1 MSAARRPLR
10 ALLEAGWA
18 RGARLRAAQPW
29 TRWTARSGGWRLPL
43 RVAAA
48 ALLAIWTAGLLAAA
62 VQLAAWEDEL
72 ARTLLQIR
80 ADTVFREHMD
90 ARREPIPRE
99 WYRVKTLALLA
110 ASEKLKD
117 DSRWA
122 LFVPGSWRLFD
133 PLRQRAAT
141 RIERAFSDIA
151 VETVRREL
159 HFRASQLTGVPQDGQ
174 TAELVA
180 TGDCASPPPV
190 AMPPRAGA
198 APSELAERSAVQA
211 QLAAI
216 EQLDGAVRAMVALQ
230 GQGGAD
236 PGHLRLLVRYTLG
249 VELPGQLSRSVG
261 FFRTGLKPEDV
272 TFTARGVPRIQRAV
286 RCSLAKAMHALDARM
301 FERNDLLAAEAFLA
315 ARYARLFAPRAAPL
329 GFGET
334 VDAYREVIAA
344 LDEQQLL
351 LERPEYGW
359 LHRKGTAAG
368 PREPLLERIA
378 AIGLL
383 GPEAVVQVQRQS
395 AVALERFRRQFGA
408 TFGPTLDAAGDAAL
422 VWSPQQGRLV
432 LSAPRRALRDGL
444 AALLRQPFMVAPARR
459 AIPADAAGPLSWDSG
474 RLQQALSFGEARRH
488 FTDKELPNFPPGA
501 RAAVARFVDAHL
513 ADLVQDATVAALLPA
528 GGAAADVAAYRA
540 QHEQL
545 AQVLALLAGLG
556 ARDRAE
562 QLRSLLSRELL
573 ARLALADAA
582 MARNAIF
589 SDRTRHFGWWRG
601 DGSPVLQA
609 FGVADKLTLRY
620 SLAQQLG
627 QLEDIGRE
635 AGAYLPHGGASAAAY
650 PTVQR
655 WQGIV
660 GELKRYRAGAA
671 DSSLLA
677 LEHYLVAVG
686 AELDRANCVERL
698 SLAAPPAGR
707 TDEFAKLHAQI
718 HNALLTRCVELRSA
732 AAPARAAI
740 PWG

>member
-1 MSAARRPLR
+1 MSAARGPLR
-10 ALLEAGWA
+10 ALLDAGWA
-18 RGARLRAAQPW
+18 RDARLRAVQSW
-29 TRWTARSGGWRLPL
+29 RRWTARPGWWRLPL
-43 RVAAA
+43 RAAA
-48 ALLAIWTAGLLAAA
+48 AAFLAAWTAGLLAAA

-80 ADTVFREHMD
+80 ADAVFREHMA

-133 PLRQRAAT
+133 PLRQRAAA

-174 TAELVA
+174 TAELLA
-180 TGDCASPPPV
+180 TGDCAPPPV
-190 AMPPRAGA
+190 AMPPAAGA
-198 APSELAERSAVQA
+198 ASSELAERSAVQT

-301 FERNDLLAAEAFLA
+301 FERNDLLAAEDFLA
-315 ARYARLFAPRAAPL
+315 ARYARLFAPRGAPL

-344 LDEQQLL
+344 LDEQQSL

-395 AVALERFRRQFGA
+395 AVAFERFRRQFGV
-408 TFGPTLDAAGDAAL
+408 TFGAAGDPAL

-432 LSAPRRALRDGL
+432 LSAQRRALRDGL
-444 AALLRQPFMVAPARR
+444 AALLRQPFMVAPAQR

-474 RLQQALSFGEARRH
+474 RLQQALSFGEARRQ
-488 FTDKELPNFPPGA
+488 FTDTELPKFPPGA

-513 ADLVQDATVAALLPA
+513 ADLVRDATVAALLPA
-528 GGAAADVAAYRA
+528 GSAAADVPAYRA

-545 AQVLALLAGLG
+545 AQVQALLAGLG

-582 MARNAIF
+582 MARSAIF
-589 SDRTRHFGWWRG
+589 SDRTRHFGWWQG
-601 DGSPVLQA
+601 EGSPVLRA

-620 SLAQQLG
+620 SLSQQLG
-627 QLEDIGRE
+627 QLEEIGRE
-635 AGAYLPHGGASAAAY
+635 AGAYLPYADASAAAY

-707 TDEFAKLHAQI
+707 TDAFAKLHVQI
-718 HNALLTRCVELRSA
+718 HNALLARCAELRSA

-740 PWG
+740 PFG